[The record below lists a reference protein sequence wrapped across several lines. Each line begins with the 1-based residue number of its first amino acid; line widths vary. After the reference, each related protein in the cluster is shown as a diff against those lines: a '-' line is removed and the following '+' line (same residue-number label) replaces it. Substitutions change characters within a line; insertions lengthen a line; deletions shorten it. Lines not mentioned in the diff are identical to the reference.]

1 MRAQP
6 GQHVVAQRLRLEH
19 HRVGAVPGDVA
30 GELVGGADVQL
41 DHLAVAAAQL
51 PGADGPPGPTQR
63 GRPPVGH
70 PHPGLPAGRRRG
82 HVGDGLGDDPAQ
94 VDAVRHGDRAGR
106 ADRGDARSDP
116 GQPEGAGGVA
126 VAVVAHQ
133 IPAALLGDHAPGLD
147 GAGGVRLGPRRPVR
161 KLHGLTG
168 VDGGQQ
174 DSEHFFRA
182 AQSGH
187 SGRGG
192 DGDRRRVIQGVD
204 VDAGRAQLE
213 QRALGRGDQFGR
225 LPQLGGH
232 RHRRRLVRGQVDRRE
247 RIGVAVDA
255 VALGGVHRRDPPHL
269 QRDAQ
274 VAQLVLVPLEH
285 AGERLGADAL
295 RVTRHARPDLFC
307 RDVAAGGQQ
316 GNDQIHQ
323 PFDF

>member
-1 MRAQP
+1 MLSSRTRRVEMGVMPTLPAAAGPAGADGIGTGMRAQP

-30 GELVGGADVQL
+30 GELVGAADVRL

-51 PGADGPPGPTQR
+51 PGADGPPGPAQR
-63 GRPPVGH
+63 GRPPVCH

-82 HVGDGLGDDPAQ
+82 HVGDSLGDDPAQ

-116 GQPEGAGGVA
+116 GQPERAGGVA

-182 AQSGH
+182 AQSGY

-192 DGDRRRVIQGVD
+192 DGDRRPVIQGSTSTP
-204 VDAGRAQLE
+204 AARSLSSA
-213 QRALGRGDQFGR
+213 
-225 LPQLGGH
+225 PW
-232 RHRRRLVRGQVDRRE
+232 
-247 RIGVAVDA
+247 VAVISSGDSHSW
-255 VALGGVHRRDPPHL
+255 VATATAAASSGVRST
-269 QRDAQ
+269 
-274 VAQLVLVPLEH
+274 
-285 AGERLGADAL
+285 GASA
-295 RVTRHARPDLFC
+295 
-307 RDVAAGGQQ
+307 
-316 GNDQIHQ
+316 
-323 PFDF
+323 